1 MRLSK
6 ILIVTILLMMVNG
19 PVLPKPIDLKEVLAP
34 VVYSK
39 PLPALAAIVF
49 DDQKVIASG
58 AIGVRKFGDPTSV
71 TIKDSF
77 HLGSCTKSMTA
88 TLAARIVERG
98 DISWTTTVKE
108 ALDLQKV
115 DSGLENITLLELM
128 SHTAGMPAIL
138 KNQWPDL
145 WKTLYYRT
153 TWQKGA
159 KGRADRLKVA
169 KLLFSASPAQEVG
182 SYTYSN
188 AGFMVAA
195 AMLEAATD
203 TEWENLMR
211 TELFKPLGM
220 KNCGFGPAARP
231 DKVDQPWPHS
241 LINNKPVPVNREWI
255 TPMKDIFAKWY
266 EKKNQTMEIRAPES
280 WDNPRSV
287 GPAGTVSCTISD
299 WAKFGQLHLGD
310 GGDYISTESMSKLH
324 EVRNASARSALGWYS
339 YRRSW
344 AGGTALSHTGSNLL
358 NYAIV
363 WIAPTKKKGVMVA
376 TNIGD
381 GKTRGK
387 IFKILDGVVWQ
398 LIQAHF

>member
-1 MRLSK
+1 MKLSK
-6 ILIVTILLMMVNG
+6 IFLATILLMVVNA
-19 PVLPKPIDLKEVLAP
+19 PVFPKQIDLKEVLAP
-34 VVYSK
+34 VVSSN

-58 AIGVRKFGDPTSV
+58 AIGVRKFGDPTLV
-71 TIKDSF
+71 TIEDSF
-77 HLGSCTKSMTA
+77 HLGSCTKAMTA

-98 DISWTTTVKE
+98 EISWTTTVKE
-108 ALDLQKV
+108 ALSLQNV
-115 DSGLENITLLELM
+115 DSALENITLLELM
-128 SHTAGMPAIL
+128 SHNAGMPASL
-138 KNQWPDL
+138 KNQPPGL
-145 WKTLYYRT
+145 WKYLYYNN

-169 KLLFSASPAQEVG
+169 KLLFSVTPAQAVG
-182 SYTYSN
+182 SYKYSN
-188 AGFMVAA
+188 AGFMIAG

-231 DKVDQPWPHS
+231 DKVDQPWPHK
-241 LINNKPVPVNREWI
+241 LGNDKPLLV
-255 TPMKDIFAKWY
+255 TPL
-266 EKKNQTMEIRAPES
+266 IRAPES
-280 WDNPRSV
+280 WDNPRSL

-324 EVRNASARSALGWYS
+324 EVRNASARSALGWFS
-339 YRRSW
+339 YKRSW
-344 AGGTALSHTGSNLL
+344 AGGTALTHTGSNLF
-358 NYAIV
+358 NFAIV
-363 WIAPTKKKGVMVA
+363 WISPTKKKGVMVA

>member
-1 MRLSK
+1 MKLSK
-6 ILIVTILLMMVNG
+6 IFLATILLMVVND
-19 PVLPKPIDLKEVLAP
+19 PVVPKQIDLKEVLAP
-34 VVYSK
+34 VVSSN

-58 AIGVRKFGDPTSV
+58 AVGVRKFGDPTLV
-71 TIKDSF
+71 TIEDSF
-77 HLGSCTKSMTA
+77 HLGSCTKAMTA

-98 DISWTTTVKE
+98 EISWATTVKE
-108 ALDLQKV
+108 ALSLQNV
-115 DSGLENITLLELM
+115 DSALENITLLELM
-128 SHTAGMPAIL
+128 SHNAGMPASL
-138 KNQWPDL
+138 KNQPPGL
-145 WKTLYYRT
+145 WKYLYYNN

-169 KLLFSASPAQEVG
+169 ELLFSATPAQAVG
-182 SYTYSN
+182 SYKYSN
-188 AGFMVAA
+188 AGFMIAG

-203 TEWENLMR
+203 TEWEDLMR

-231 DKVDQPWPHS
+231 DKVDQPWPHK
-241 LINNKPVPVNREWI
+241 LGNDKPLLV
-255 TPMKDIFAKWY
+255 TPL
-266 EKKNQTMEIRAPES
+266 IRAPES
-280 WDNPRSV
+280 WDNPRSL

-310 GGDYISTESMSKLH
+310 GGNYISTESMSKLH
-324 EVRNASARSALGWYS
+324 EVRNASARSALGWFS
-339 YRRSW
+339 YKRSW
-344 AGGTALSHTGSNLL
+344 AGGTALTHTGSNLF
-358 NYAIV
+358 NFAIV
-363 WIAPTKKKGVMVA
+363 WISPTKKKGVMVA

>member
-1 MRLSK
+1 MKLSK
-6 ILIVTILLMMVNG
+6 IFLATILLMVVND
-19 PVLPKPIDLKEVLAP
+19 PVVPKQIDLKEMLAP
-34 VVYSK
+34 VVSSN

-58 AIGVRKFGDPTSV
+58 AIGVRKFGDPTLV
-71 TIKDSF
+71 TIEDSF
-77 HLGSCTKSMTA
+77 HLGSCTKAMTA

-108 ALDLQKV
+108 ALGLQNV
-115 DSGLENITLLELM
+115 DSALENITLLELM
-128 SHTAGMPAIL
+128 SHNAGMPASL
-138 KNQWPDL
+138 KNQPPGL
-145 WKTLYYRT
+145 WKYLYYNN

-169 KLLFSASPAQEVG
+169 ELLFSATPAQAVG
-182 SYTYSN
+182 SYKYSN
-188 AGFMVAA
+188 AGFMIAG

-203 TEWENLMR
+203 TEWEDLMR

-231 DKVDQPWPHS
+231 DKVDQPWPHK
-241 LINNKPVPVNREWI
+241 LGNDKPLLV
-255 TPMKDIFAKWY
+255 TPL
-266 EKKNQTMEIRAPES
+266 IRAPES
-280 WDNPRSV
+280 WDNPRSL

-324 EVRNASARSALGWYS
+324 EVRNASARSALGWFS
-339 YRRSW
+339 YKRSW
-344 AGGTALSHTGSNLL
+344 AGGTALTHTGSNLF
-358 NYAIV
+358 NFAIV
-363 WIAPTKKKGVMVA
+363 WISPTKKKGVMVA

>member
-1 MRLSK
+1 MKLSK
-6 ILIVTILLMMVNG
+6 IFLATILLMVVND
-19 PVLPKPIDLKEVLAP
+19 PVVPKQIDLKEVLAP
-34 VVYSK
+34 VVSSN

-58 AIGVRKFGDPTSV
+58 AIGVRKFGDPTLV
-71 TIKDSF
+71 TIEDSV
-77 HLGSCTKSMTA
+77 HLGSCTKAMTA

-98 DISWTTTVKE
+98 EISWTTTVKE
-108 ALDLQKV
+108 ALSLQNV
-115 DSGLENITLLELM
+115 DSALENITLLELM
-128 SHTAGMPAIL
+128 SHNAGMPASL
-138 KNQWPDL
+138 KNQPPGL
-145 WKTLYYRT
+145 WKYLYYNN

-169 KLLFSASPAQEVG
+169 ELLFSATPAQAVG
-182 SYTYSN
+182 SYKYSN
-188 AGFMVAA
+188 AGFMIAGA
-195 AMLEAATD
+195 LLEEATN
-203 TEWENLMR
+203 TEWEDLMR

-231 DKVDQPWPHS
+231 DKVDQPWPHK
-241 LINNKPVPVNREWI
+241 LGNDKPLLV
-255 TPMKDIFAKWY
+255 TPL
-266 EKKNQTMEIRAPES
+266 IRAPES
-280 WDNPRSV
+280 WDNPRSL

-324 EVRNASARSALGWYS
+324 EVRNASARSALGWFSYS
-339 YRRSW
+339 RSW
-344 AGGTALSHTGSNLL
+344 AGGTALTHTGSNLL
-358 NYAIV
+358 NFAIV
-363 WIAPTKKKGVMVA
+363 WISPTKKKGVMVA

>member
-1 MRLSK
+1 MKLSK
-6 ILIVTILLMMVNG
+6 IFLATILLMVVND
-19 PVLPKPIDLKEVLAP
+19 PVVPKQIDLKEVLAP
-34 VVYSK
+34 VVSSN

-58 AIGVRKFGDPTSV
+58 AVGVRKFGDPTLV
-71 TIKDSF
+71 TIEDSF
-77 HLGSCTKSMTA
+77 HLGSCTKAMTA

-98 DISWTTTVKE
+98 EISWATTVKE
-108 ALDLQKV
+108 ALSLQNV
-115 DSGLENITLLELM
+115 DSALENITLLELM
-128 SHTAGMPAIL
+128 SHNAGMPASL
-138 KNQWPDL
+138 KNQPPGL
-145 WKTLYYRT
+145 WKYLYYNN

-169 KLLFSASPAQEVG
+169 ELLFSATPAQAVG
-182 SYTYSN
+182 SYKYSN
-188 AGFMVAA
+188 AGFMIAG

-203 TEWENLMR
+203 TEWEDLMR

-231 DKVDQPWPHS
+231 DKVDQPWPHK
-241 LINNKPVPVNREWI
+241 LGNDKPLLV
-255 TPMKDIFAKWY
+255 TPL
-266 EKKNQTMEIRAPES
+266 IRAPES
-280 WDNPRSV
+280 WDNPRSL

-324 EVRNASARSALGWYS
+324 EVRNASARSALGWFS
-339 YRRSW
+339 YKRSW
-344 AGGTALSHTGSNLL
+344 AGGTALTHTGSNLF
-358 NYAIV
+358 NFAIV
-363 WIAPTKKKGVMVA
+363 WISPTKKKGVMVA

>member
-1 MRLSK
+1 MRFSK
-6 ILIVTILLMMVNG
+6 FLIVTILLMVVND
-19 PVLPKPIDLKEVLAP
+19 PVVSKQIDLKEVLAP
-34 VVYSK
+34 VVDSN

-58 AIGVRKFGDPTSV
+58 AIGVRKFGDPTLV
-71 TIKDSF
+71 TIEDSF
-77 HLGSCTKSMTA
+77 HLGSCTKAMTA

-98 DISWTTTVKE
+98 EISWATTVKE
-108 ALDLQKV
+108 ALSLQNV
-115 DSGLENITLLELM
+115 DSALENITLLELM
-128 SHTAGMPAIL
+128 SHNAGMPASL
-138 KNQWPDL
+138 KNQPPGL
-145 WKTLYYRT
+145 WKYLYYNN

-169 KLLFSASPAQEVG
+169 ELLFSATPAQAVG
-182 SYTYSN
+182 SYKYSN
-188 AGFMVAA
+188 AGFMIAG

-203 TEWENLMR
+203 TEWEDLMR

-231 DKVDQPWPHS
+231 DKVDQPWPHK
-241 LINNKPVPVNREWI
+241 LGNDKPLLV
-255 TPMKDIFAKWY
+255 TPL
-266 EKKNQTMEIRAPES
+266 IRAPES
-280 WDNPRSV
+280 WDNPRSL

-324 EVRNASARSALGWYS
+324 EVRNASARSALGWFS
-339 YRRSW
+339 YKRSW
-344 AGGTALSHTGSNLL
+344 AGGTALTHTGSNLF
-358 NYAIV
+358 NFAIV
-363 WIAPTKKKGVMVA
+363 WISPTKKKGVMVA

>member
-1 MRLSK
+1 MKLSK
-6 ILIVTILLMMVNG
+6 IFLATILLMVVND
-19 PVLPKPIDLKEVLAP
+19 PVVPKQIDLKEVLAP
-34 VVYSK
+34 VVSSN

-58 AIGVRKFGDPTSV
+58 AIGVRKFGDPTLV
-71 TIKDSF
+71 TIEDSF
-77 HLGSCTKSMTA
+77 HLGSCTKAMTA

-98 DISWTTTVKE
+98 EISWATTVKE
-108 ALDLQKV
+108 ALSLQNV
-115 DSGLENITLLELM
+115 DSALENITLLELM
-128 SHTAGMPAIL
+128 SHNAGMPASL
-138 KNQWPDL
+138 KNQPPGL
-145 WKTLYYRT
+145 WKYLYYNN

-169 KLLFSASPAQEVG
+169 ELLFSATPAQAVG
-182 SYTYSN
+182 SYKYSN
-188 AGFMVAA
+188 AGFMIAG

-203 TEWENLMR
+203 TEWEDLMR

-231 DKVDQPWPHS
+231 DKVDQPWPHK
-241 LINNKPVPVNREWI
+241 LGNDKPLLV
-255 TPMKDIFAKWY
+255 TPL
-266 EKKNQTMEIRAPES
+266 IRAPES
-280 WDNPRSV
+280 WDNPRSL

-324 EVRNASARSALGWYS
+324 EVRNASARSALGWFS
-339 YRRSW
+339 YKRSW
-344 AGGTALSHTGSNLL
+344 AGGTALTHTGSNLL
-358 NYAIV
+358 NFAIV
-363 WIAPTKKKGVMVA
+363 WISPTKKKGVMVA

>member
-1 MRLSK
+1 MRFSK
-6 ILIVTILLMMVNG
+6 FLIVTILLMVVND
-19 PVLPKPIDLKEVLAP
+19 PVVPKQIDLKEVLAP
-34 VVYSK
+34 VISSN

-58 AIGVRKFGDPTSV
+58 AIGVRKFGDPTLV
-71 TIKDSF
+71 TIEDSF
-77 HLGSCTKSMTA
+77 HLGSCTKAMTA

-108 ALDLQKV
+108 ALGLQNV
-115 DSGLENITLLELM
+115 DSALENITLLELM
-128 SHTAGMPAIL
+128 SHTAGMPEIV
-138 KNQWPDL
+138 KNQRPNL
-145 WKTLYYRT
+145 WKTLYYHT

-169 KLLFSASPAQEVG
+169 ELLFSATPAQAVG
-182 SYTYSN
+182 SYKYSN
-188 AGFMVAA
+188 AGFMIAG

-203 TEWENLMR
+203 TEWEDLMR

-231 DKVDQPWPHS
+231 DKVDQPWPHK
-241 LINNKPVPVNREWI
+241 LGNDKPLLV
-255 TPMKDIFAKWY
+255 TPL
-266 EKKNQTMEIRAPES
+266 IRAPES
-280 WDNPRSV
+280 WDNPRSL

-324 EVRNASARSALGWYS
+324 EVRNASARSALGWFS
-339 YRRSW
+339 YKRSW
-344 AGGTALSHTGSNLL
+344 AGGTALTHTGSNLL
-358 NYAIV
+358 NFAIV
-363 WIAPTKKKGVMVA
+363 WISPTKKKGVMVA

>member
-1 MRLSK
+1 MKLSK
-6 ILIVTILLMMVNG
+6 IFLATILLMVVND
-19 PVLPKPIDLKEVLAP
+19 PVVPKQIDLKAVLAP
-34 VVYSK
+34 VVSSN

-58 AIGVRKFGDPTSV
+58 AIGVRKFGDPTLV
-71 TIKDSF
+71 TIEDSF
-77 HLGSCTKSMTA
+77 HLGSCTKAMTA

-98 DISWTTTVKE
+98 EISWATTVKE
-108 ALDLQKV
+108 ALSLQNV
-115 DSGLENITLLELM
+115 DSALENITLLELM
-128 SHTAGMPAIL
+128 SHNAGMPASL
-138 KNQWPDL
+138 KNQPPGL
-145 WKTLYYRT
+145 WKYLYYNN

-169 KLLFSASPAQEVG
+169 ELLFSATPAQAVG
-182 SYTYSN
+182 SYKYSN
-188 AGFMVAA
+188 AGFMIAG

-203 TEWENLMR
+203 TEWEDLMR

-231 DKVDQPWPHS
+231 DKVDQPWPHK
-241 LINNKPVPVNREWI
+241 LGNDKPLLV
-255 TPMKDIFAKWY
+255 TPL
-266 EKKNQTMEIRAPES
+266 IRAPES
-280 WDNPRSV
+280 WDNPRSL

-324 EVRNASARSALGWYS
+324 EVRNASARSALGWFS
-339 YRRSW
+339 YKRSW
-344 AGGTALSHTGSNLL
+344 AGGTALTHTGSNLF
-358 NYAIV
+358 NFAIV
-363 WIAPTKKKGVMVA
+363 WISPTKKKGVMVA

>member
-1 MRLSK
+1 MKLSK
-6 ILIVTILLMMVNG
+6 IFLATILLMVVND
-19 PVLPKPIDLKEVLAP
+19 PVVPKQIDLKEVLAP
-34 VVYSK
+34 VVSSN

-58 AIGVRKFGDPTSV
+58 AIGVRKFGDPTLV
-71 TIKDSF
+71 TIEDSF
-77 HLGSCTKSMTA
+77 HLGSCTKAMTA

-108 ALDLQKV
+108 ALGLQDV
-115 DSGLENITLLELM
+115 DSALENITLLELM
-128 SHTAGMPAIL
+128 SHTAGMPASL
-138 KNQWPDL
+138 KNQPPGL
-145 WKTLYYRT
+145 WKYLYYNN

-169 KLLFSASPAQEVG
+169 ELLFSATPAQAVG
-182 SYTYSN
+182 SYKYSN
-188 AGFMVAA
+188 AGFMIAG

-203 TEWENLMR
+203 TEWEDLMR

-231 DKVDQPWPHS
+231 DKVDQPWPHK
-241 LINNKPVPVNREWI
+241 LGNDKPLLV
-255 TPMKDIFAKWY
+255 TPL
-266 EKKNQTMEIRAPES
+266 IRAPES
-280 WDNPRSV
+280 WDNPRSL

-358 NYAIV
+358 NFAIV